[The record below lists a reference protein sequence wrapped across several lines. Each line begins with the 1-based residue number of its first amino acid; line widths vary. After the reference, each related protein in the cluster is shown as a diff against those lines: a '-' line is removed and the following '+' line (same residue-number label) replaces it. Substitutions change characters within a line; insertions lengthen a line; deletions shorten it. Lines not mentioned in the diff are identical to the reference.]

1 MTDEETTRL
10 KLENEELRGEN
21 SRLNTYN
28 DELEKKCHDLEDML
42 REALADLK
50 EQ

>member
-1 MTDEETTRL
+1 MTDKETRL

-28 DELEKKCHDLEDML
+28 DELEKDNHTLQDKITELI
-42 REALADLK
+42 ANSK
-50 EQ
+50 E

>member
-1 MTDEETTRL
+1 MTTEEENRL

-28 DELEKKCHDLEDML
+28 DELEKQIHDLQEIL
-42 REALADLK
+42 RKNIVDS
-50 EQ
+50 

>member
-1 MTDEETTRL
+1 MTDEEENRL

-28 DELEKKCHDLEDML
+28 DELEKENHTLQDML
-42 REALADLK
+42 REAIANSK
-50 EQ
+50 E